1 MSQNQFFELAIAYAD
16 GINAIINLTF
26 LLLAKRFG
34 VLRYF

>member
-16 GINAIINLTF
+16 GINAIIYLTC